1 MEKKILKFHQ
11 CIFMISKWFPLGNG
25 RESSFEQTWIL
36 FTQGMFCAKF
46 GWNRPSCSG
55 EEDFYISSMYL
66 GYFTIISS
74 QKRAGP
80 FIWTN
85 LTPLNPRML
94 CSKFGW
100 KWPSDSGDEYFLNF
114 VNVFSLFPNYL
125 PLEKVGAIHLNKLE
139 SPFHQDLFCHVWFKL
154 AQWFWRRRVL
164 NYNNIY

>member
-1 MEKKILKFHQ
+1 
-11 CIFMISKWFPLGNG
+11 
-25 RESSFEQTWIL
+25 
-36 FTQGMFCAKF
+36 MFCAKF

-66 GYFTIISS
+66 GYFRIISS

-80 FIWTN
+80 LIWTN
-85 LTPLNPRML
+85 LTPLHPRML

-139 SPFHQDLFCHVWFKL
+139 SPLHQDWLCQVWFKL
-154 AQWFWRRRVL
+154 AQWFWRRRWKCKKFMTTTTDNGQML
-164 NYNNIY
+164 IWKAHLSQQNRYHMKLYTQ